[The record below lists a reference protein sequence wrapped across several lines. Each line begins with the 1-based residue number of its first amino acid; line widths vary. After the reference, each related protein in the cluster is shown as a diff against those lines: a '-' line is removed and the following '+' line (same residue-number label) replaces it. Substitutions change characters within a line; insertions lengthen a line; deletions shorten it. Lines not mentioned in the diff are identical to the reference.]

1 MAKSVNNIRLK
12 LFRKFLQSVGC
23 EMNRIKG
30 GHEIW
35 THPDASRPI
44 IIQSHID
51 PIPAFIVLNNLKTL
65 GITKEDFFKAIED
78 L

>member
-1 MAKSVNNIRLK
+1 
-12 LFRKFLQSVGC
+12 
-23 EMNRIKG
+23 MNRIKG